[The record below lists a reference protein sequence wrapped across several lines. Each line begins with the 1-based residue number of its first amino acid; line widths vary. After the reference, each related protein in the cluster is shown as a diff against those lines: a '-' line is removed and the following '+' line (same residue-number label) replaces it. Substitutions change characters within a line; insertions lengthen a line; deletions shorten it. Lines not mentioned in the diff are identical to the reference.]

1 MTVYAS
7 PDSQRAGDDTKVF
20 APMAWAK
27 GKAATSTIVSVL
39 NPSKRLFFK
48 VSRREDMTSHI
59 SRDHIIF

>member
-1 MTVYAS
+1 
-7 PDSQRAGDDTKVF
+7 
-20 APMAWAK
+20 MAWAK
-27 GKAATSTIVSVL
+27 RKAATSTIVSVL